1 MPVLGS
7 ERAQTSRLAVRLSPR
22 GGRDAIDGWA
32 LDEAGR
38 PFLKVRVSAPP
49 VEGAANA
56 ALEALLAKALGLPR
70 SAVSVARGQTARIK
84 QIEIS
89 GRDMAD
95 FAALWG
101 APPDR

>member
-1 MPVLGS
+1 MRS
-7 ERAQTSRLAVRLSPR
+7 ERAQPFRLSVRLSPR
-22 GGRDAIDGWA
+22 GGRDAVDGWA

-38 PFLKVRVSAPP
+38 PYLKVRVSAPP

-56 ALEALLAKALGLPR
+56 ALEALLAKSLNLPR

-84 QIEIS
+84 QVEIE
-89 GRDMAD
+89 GREIAD
-95 FAALWG
+95 LVACWG

>member
-1 MPVLGS
+1 M
-7 ERAQTSRLAVRLSPR
+7 AVRLSPR
-22 GGRDAIDGWA
+22 GGRDAIEGWA

-49 VEGAANA
+49 VDGAANA

-84 QIEIS
+84 QVEIE
-89 GRDMAD
+89 GCETAD
-95 FAALWG
+95 LVARFG
-101 APPDR
+101 PTS

>member
-1 MPVLGS
+1 M
-7 ERAQTSRLAVRLSPR
+7 RLAVRLSPR

-38 PFLKVRVSAPP
+38 PFLKVRVAAPP

-70 SAVSVARGQTARIK
+70 SAVSVARGQSARIK
-84 QIEIS
+84 QVEIA
-89 GRDMAD
+89 GRELAD
-95 FAALWG
+95 LVAAWG
-101 APPDR
+101 PPPDR

>member
-1 MPVLGS
+1 M
-7 ERAQTSRLAVRLSPR
+7 RLAVRLSPR

-56 ALEALLAKALGLPR
+56 ALEVLLAKSLSLPR

-84 QIEIS
+84 QVEIE
-89 GRDMAD
+89 GREMAD
-95 FAALWG
+95 IAAIWG
-101 APPDR
+101 SPPDR

>member
-1 MPVLGS
+1 MRS
-7 ERAQTSRLAVRLSPR
+7 ERAQTLRLPVRLSPR

-56 ALEALLAKALGLPR
+56 ALEVLLAKTLGLPR

-84 QIEIS
+84 QVEIE
-89 GRDMAD
+89 GREMAD
-95 FAALWG
+95 IAAIWG
-101 APPDR
+101 SPPDR